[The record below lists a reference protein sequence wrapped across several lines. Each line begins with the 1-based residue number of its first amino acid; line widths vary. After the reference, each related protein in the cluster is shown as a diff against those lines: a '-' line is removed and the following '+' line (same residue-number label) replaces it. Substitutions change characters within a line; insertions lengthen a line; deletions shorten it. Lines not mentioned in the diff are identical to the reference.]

1 MLLTRMRVID
11 RNKSLDENHYQSVKK
26 CKGGLQGSGFALI

>member
-11 RNKSLDENHYQSVKK
+11 RNKSLDENHSTSVKK
-26 CKGGLQGSGFALI
+26 CKDGLQVR